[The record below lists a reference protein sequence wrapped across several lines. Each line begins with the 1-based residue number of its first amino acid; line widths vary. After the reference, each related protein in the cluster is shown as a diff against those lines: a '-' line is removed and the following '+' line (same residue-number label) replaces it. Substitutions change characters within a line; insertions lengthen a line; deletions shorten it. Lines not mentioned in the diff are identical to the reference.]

1 MLYGVTTNHVTGLE
15 VVTAGGEVIEVGGT
29 VSGLATSL
37 AYGNRA
43 ILHARAGRRREAVID
58 GRAAFAVVDRD
69 QERNTF
75 GGAMTHLSI
84 ALAELGRFEG
94 AATLYGAAAALI
106 PIATNDAF
114 GWQRIDDRVVS
125 VLGRAGFATAFA
137 RGADLDRDGTLA
149 LLRAEL
155 DAVESEL
162 AKNG

>member
-1 MLYGVTTNHVTGLE
+1 
-15 VVTAGGEVIEVGGT
+15 
-29 VSGLATSL
+29 
-37 AYGNRA
+37 
-43 ILHARAGRRREAVID
+43 
-58 GRAAFAVVDRD
+58 
-69 QERNTF
+69 
-75 GGAMTHLSI
+75 MTHLSI

-114 GWQRIDDRVVS
+114 GWQRIDDRVVG